1 MSQGRLSAVV
11 GLTAVAVAAALVLP
25 GCGGD
30 EDSTPTVTGAALHQL
45 KAAARSQR
53 TTTTTDTE
61 VRVPEVAGEP
71 VVRARHELAHLGL
84 RFSGRFPGTAGNPD
98 LPTDCLTVT
107 AQGTAPGT
115 RVPEGSEVVGTIGV
129 CHNRIPRI
137 SRRSSWPP
145 WD

>member
-1 MSQGRLSAVV
+1 MSHHGFSAVI
-11 GLTAVAVAAALVLP
+11 GLAAAAVAGMLVLP

-30 EDSTPTVTGAALHQL
+30 DNSTPTVTGAALHEL

-61 VRVPEVAGEP
+61 VRVPKVAGEP
-71 VVRARHELAHLGL
+71 VVRARHELARTGL

-98 LPTDCLTVT
+98 LPTNCLTVT

-129 CHNRIPRI
+129 CHNRIPRV
-137 SRRSSWPP
+137 SRHSSWPP
-145 WD
+145 WG